1 MKQNNHLNEER
12 SFGQTEDRLL
22 HLKVLKTVTV
32 KKIST
37 LLRQISEEAYKL

>member
-1 MKQNNHLNEER
+1 MKREGLDRQKTDYCTWKFSRLTEE
-12 SFGQTEDRLL
+12 
-22 HLKVLKTVTV
+22 V